1 MKKILLVVSI
11 ATSLISA
18 PAVVS
23 NYTVH
28 FSGSSQSPPN
38 ASLGVGEGTVS
49 YDSATHLLTL
59 QAVFQGLTGTT
70 TASHIHAATLV
81 PFTGTAGVATTT
93 PSLLGFPI
101 GVTAGAF
108 GPSILDLTLASSY
121 NPSYITAHGGTTAG
135 AEAALTAAM
144 AAGEAYWN
152 IHTSAFPGGEIRGF
166 LQAVPEPT
174 TTTLASSLNPSTY
187 GSSVTFTST
196 VSPSAASG
204 TVTFKDGSTTLGTG
218 TLSSGIAT
226 YTTSAL
232 TVGSHSITAEYAGD
246 SSYSGSTNSPAFSL
260 TVNKATPTATLVV
273 NNSPDTYDGL
283 AKSATVGVSASSTPG
298 AAANILT
305 GGAASQTDA
314 GTYAVTADFVPAD
327 TNYNTLSALSAGNF
341 VIAKATPGI
350 TTWPT
355 ASAITQGQ
363 ALSASTL
370 TGGNPS
376 VPGAFAWETPATV
389 PPVGTNSQ
397 SVVFTPSAYT
407 NYLSVTGSVSVVV
420 NSVGTSPITPGNLV
434 IFRAGSGTGALS
446 STGGNEVFLDEYT
459 AAGLLVQSIA
469 IPASGS
475 GTKLITAG
483 AAAAEGAL
491 SISPDGR
498 WIGFAGYNTNLGTAI
513 SLPGST
519 AIQVPRVAGIL
530 DTTAGTC
537 SLTPLGANYSAGG
550 PRTVASKD
558 GNKFWVAGSNTGI
571 LYGTVDGSSGPQVV
585 TASAGSNLR
594 VLGIFDNNL
603 YAASASGT
611 LPTVGLL
618 DGNPLVN
625 GLPTTNLFIPNIPR
639 QGGSPATSRYGFVF
653 LDVNPLVSGVDTLY
667 VADDSGTAG
676 GIWKYTKDVGG
687 AWNGA
692 GSITATSGL
701 LRGIT
706 GKTSGTDVKLFMTG
720 TANKLLTFTDTN
732 AATST
737 LSGASNLLTT
747 IATAGNNQAF
757 RGVVLVGAPAPVAV
771 AVTLGNL
778 SQTYDGTAKA
788 VTVTTDPTNITTAVT
803 YDGSASAPT
812 NAGSYIVI
820 ATVTQSGYFGG
831 ATNTLVIAKAASTNT
846 LASSLNPSTYGSSVT
861 FTSTVSPSSAT
872 GDVTFKDGAATLG
885 TGALSGG
892 VATYTTSALA
902 VGSHSITAEYPG
914 DSSYSGST
922 NSPALAQTVDK
933 ATPGITTWPTAS
945 VLTQGQPLS
954 ASTLT
959 GGSASVAGGFAW
971 ENPATVPPVGTNSQ
985 NVVFSPTDAANYLSV
1000 TGAVSV
1006 VVTGPGTQVGYD
1018 GLTGAAV
1025 SFTASTPRTFM
1036 GQGFSVAN
1044 VVTNPQI
1051 TRMRLVLVSGGAVN
1065 YQNTRIRLQF
1075 WDTYNSASSPVFS
1088 NPAGEV
1094 QTFTT
1099 GPITAAS
1106 PTAFT
1111 FTLDFASAI
1120 PLTGLTGHGFSVNW
1134 QGDPTGNGTFTDD
1147 TLLTAGLR
1155 SAGSANIVIG
1165 TNLNPSSGYY
1175 RNAGGETNFNFL
1187 SSSSRSLSGI
1197 TNGGLVF
1204 DLTVVEAKLPTT
1216 ITLVSS
1222 LNPSTYGSSV
1232 TFTST
1237 VSPSVGSGT
1246 VTFKDGTDTLGTGT
1260 LSGGMTT
1267 LTTSSLTVGTHSITA
1282 EYAGDSSHAGSTNS
1296 PAFTQTVYVAT
1307 SAVDDTLG
1315 ALKNTNTTVAAS
1327 VLTANDLFAPTYTVT
1342 ITNVTYT
1349 GGHGGAVS
1357 LAGTNV
1363 IYTAAT
1369 NYTGSD
1375 VFTYTITDGHGG
1387 VSVGTVAV
1395 NVRESGGSSPSPI
1408 GGIVV
1413 EGGKVKLTFHGV
1425 PNRTYRVQFTP
1436 IIGTPDWQ
1444 DLGPATA
1451 TRTGVITYED
1461 TPPGGTDTRYYRIVY
1476 P

>member
-1 MKKILLVVSI
+1 MKKVIITTALVAVTAVTAFAQGKVTMQNQAISLVTL
-11 ATSLISA
+11 TSDTAKVLA
-18 PAVVS
+18 ADLAQAGTAV
-23 NYTVH
+23 
-28 FSGSSQSPPN
+28 GN
-38 ASLGVGEGTVS
+38 ASPLASGKVLVAGIYAGPANSAVAGPYAPRSGDSKGFLLSNVAWGAGVIPGTTYQLNAAGSLPALPPGATTVQVKVWDAS
-49 YDSATHLLTL
+49 YATYEAAYAAASYVG
-59 QAVFQGLTGTT
+59 QSAVFQFTTGGSTTYPNIAPQLTTP
-70 TASHIHAATLV
+70 IVVTLV
-81 PFTGTAGVATTT
+81 NKA
-93 PSLLGFPI
+93 
-101 GVTAGAF
+101 
-108 GPSILDLTLASSY
+108 DSS
-121 NPSYITAHGGTTAG
+121 
-135 AEAALTAAM
+135 
-144 AAGEAYWN
+144 
-152 IHTSAFPGGEIRGF
+152 
-166 LQAVPEPT
+166 V
-174 TTTLASSLNPSTY
+174 TTLDSSLNPSTY
-187 GSSVTFTST
+187 GSSVTFTSS

-204 TVTFKDGSTTLGTG
+204 TVTFKDGLTTLGTG
-218 TLSSGIAT
+218 TLSGGVAT
-226 YTTSAL
+226 FTTSGLVA
-232 TVGSHSITAEYAGD
+232 GDHSLTAEYSGD
-246 SSYSGSTNSPAFSL
+246 ASYAASTTTVL
-260 TVNKATPTATLVV
+260 TQTVSKATPTATLTV
-273 NNSPDTYDGL
+273 NNSPVTYDGA
-283 AKSATVGVSASSTPG
+283 AKSATVEVSTSSTPG

-314 GTYAVTADFVPAD
+314 GTYAVTADFVPSD
-327 TNYNTLSALSAGNF
+327 TNYNTLAAQSAGNL

-350 TTWPT
+350 TTWPA

-420 NSVGTSPITPGNLV
+420 NPVVTSPITPGNLV

-483 AAAAEGAL
+483 AATAEGAL
-491 SISPDGR
+491 CISPDGR

-550 PRTVASKD
+550 PRTVASAD
-558 GNKFWVAGSNTGI
+558 GKKFWVAGSNTGI
-571 LYGTVDGSSGPQVV
+571 VYGTVDGASGPLVA
-585 TASAGSNLR
+585 TNAAGLNLR
-594 VLGIFDNNL
+594 VLGIFETNI
-603 YAASASGT
+603 YVASASGT
-611 LPTVGLL
+611 LPTIGLL
-618 DGNPLVN
+618 DGNPLAN
-625 GLPTTNLFIPNIPR
+625 GLPTTNLFMPNIPR
-639 QGGSPATSRYGFVF
+639 QGGTPATSRYGFVF
-653 LDVNPLVSGVDTLY
+653 FDLNPSVPGIDTLY
-667 VADDSGTAG
+667 AADDSGTAG
-676 GIWKYTKDVGG
+676 GIWKYTKDAGG
-687 AWNGA
+687 TWNVA
-692 GSITATSGL
+692 GSITATSGA
-701 LRGIT
+701 LRGLT

-737 LSGASNLLTT
+737 LSGASDLLTT

-778 SQTYDGTAKA
+778 SQTYDGTAKS

-812 NAGSYIVI
+812 NAGSYTVI
-820 ATVTQSGYFGG
+820 ATVTQSGYVGG
-831 ATNTLVIAKAASTNT
+831 ATNTLVIS
-846 LASSLNPSTYGSSVT
+846 
-861 FTSTVSPSSAT
+861 
-872 GDVTFKDGAATLG
+872 
-885 TGALSGG
+885 
-892 VATYTTSALA
+892 
-902 VGSHSITAEYPG
+902 
-914 DSSYSGST
+914 
-922 NSPALAQTVDK
+922 K

-1006 VVTGPGTQVGYD
+1006 VVTGPSTQVGYD
-1018 GLTGAAV
+1018 SLTGAVAN
-1025 SFTASTPRTFM
+1025 FTASTPRTFM

-1051 TRMRLVLVSGGAVN
+1051 TRMRIVLVSSGAVN

-1106 PTAFT
+1106 ATAFT

-1120 PLTGLTGHGFSVNW
+1120 PLTGLNGHGLSVNW
-1134 QGDPTGNGTFTDD
+1134 QSDPTGNGTFTDNA
-1147 TLLTAGLR
+1147 LLTAGLR

-1165 TNLNPSSGYY
+1165 TNLNPASGFY
-1175 RNAGGETNFNFL
+1175 RNAGGENNFNFL
-1187 SSSSRSLSGI
+1187 SSSSRSLGGV

-1237 VSPSVGSGT
+1237 VSPSAASGT
-1246 VTFKDGTDTLGTGT
+1246 VTFKEGATTLGTGT
-1260 LSGGMTT
+1260 LSGGTAT
-1267 LTTSSLTVGTHSITA
+1267 YTNNSLSVGSHSLTA
-1282 EYAGDSSHAGSTNS
+1282 EYAGDASYAASVSGVL
-1296 PAFTQTVYVAT
+1296 TQTVTFAGGPLVAT
-1307 SAVDDTLG
+1307 NATFVRPPGMTLKIPIALIAWDTNGHPVTVQSAGPSVQGASLDWNATYIFYRLAADVSDSFPYIVSNGTETATNTITVSVVPISGSFAKSLIVTNGTVTVKFFGIPGLLYDVQRTTSMAEPVVWVTLTQSPLAPGADGSFSYTDTSAPLG
-1315 ALKNTNTTVAAS
+1315 AA
-1327 VLTANDLFAPTYTVT
+1327 FYWC
-1342 ITNVTYT
+1342 
-1349 GGHGGAVS
+1349 
-1357 LAGTNV
+1357 
-1363 IYTAAT
+1363 
-1369 NYTGSD
+1369 
-1375 VFTYTITDGHGG
+1375 
-1387 VSVGTVAV
+1387 
-1395 NVRESGGSSPSPI
+1395 VR
-1408 GGIVV
+1408 
-1413 EGGKVKLTFHGV
+1413 H
-1425 PNRTYRVQFTP
+1425 
-1436 IIGTPDWQ
+1436 
-1444 DLGPATA
+1444 
-1451 TRTGVITYED
+1451 
-1461 TPPGGTDTRYYRIVY
+1461 
-1476 P
+1476 